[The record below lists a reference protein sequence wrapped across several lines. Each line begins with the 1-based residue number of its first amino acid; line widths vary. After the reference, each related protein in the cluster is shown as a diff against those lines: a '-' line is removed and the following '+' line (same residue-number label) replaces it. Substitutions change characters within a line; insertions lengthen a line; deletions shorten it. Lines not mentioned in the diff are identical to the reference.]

1 MKTSRDEDIDLESG
15 AYVPVCHI
23 LKFYLDF
30 WGNGIFEKLELA
42 MSCSFLL
49 QQLK

>member
-1 MKTSRDEDIDLESG
+1 MKTLRDEDIDLESG

-30 WGNGIFEKLELA
+30 GGNGTSMINLNWPCHAQFY
-42 MSCSFLL
+42 CSN
-49 QQLK
+49 